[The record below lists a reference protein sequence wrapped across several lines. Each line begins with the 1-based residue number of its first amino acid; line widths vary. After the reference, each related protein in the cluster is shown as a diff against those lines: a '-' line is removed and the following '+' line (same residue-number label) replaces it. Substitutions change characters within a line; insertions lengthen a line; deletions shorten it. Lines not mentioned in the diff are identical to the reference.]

1 MKKGEDYVKFRAR
14 HHSGEM
20 MDRVIFLNKDLT
32 PEEMMDILEAEGW
45 IPKGWREREG
55 HD

>member
-1 MKKGEDYVKFRAR
+1 MNDGEDFVKFRAK
-14 HHSGEM
+14 HHSGKV
-20 MDRVIFLNKDLT
+20 MDRVIFGKHLV

-45 IPKGWREREG
+45 IPKGWREREV